1 MPNEQ
6 HFDLPSFEQDVFEN
20 LDILCN
26 RVELSIDLS
35 LVVEDMPAKG
45 TLSIDSHD
53 TVTDWWSRF
62 KVRTNKATRKESY
75 TPEDVAKRLSI
86 VAKQAEEI
94 VENRSIKSYLCPAL
108 QCVSDDAFE
117 IAKII
122 IPILVS
128 LSLAKTIT
136 VPLDS
141 LLFALIPLSI
151 ARMGIASLCDKNVE
165 K

>member
-1 MPNEQ
+1 MVNEQ
-6 HFDLPSFEQDVFEN
+6 RFNIPSFEQEVFEN
-20 LDILCN
+20 LNILCN
-26 RVELSIDLS
+26 QVEISIDLS
-35 LVVEDMPAKG
+35 LVEDTMPAKG
-45 TLSIDSHD
+45 TLSLDSFD
-53 TVTDWWSRF
+53 SVVDWWSSF
-62 KVRTNKATRKESY
+62 KIRTNKATRKESY
-75 TPEDVAKRLSI
+75 TPEEVTKRLSI

-94 VENRSIKSYLCPAL
+94 VEDISVKSYLCPAL
-108 QCVSDDAFE
+108 QSVSDDAFE

-151 ARMGIASLCDKNVE
+151 ARMGIASLCDKKVE